1 MLRGRAPA
9 PSHRAAPETRC
20 PLFLVDGAQD
30 GAGMLQPRWEG
41 RGDLSNHTN
50 DFFPPPL
57 VFFFFVIL
65 EFIFLLFFL
74 IAKALF
80 IYLMY
85 TAKLGEEGSYLG
97 FFFFF

>member
-1 MLRGRAPA
+1 MISSPHLSFFFF
-9 PSHRAAPETRC
+9 SH
-20 PLFLVDGAQD
+20 
-30 GAGMLQPRWEG
+30 
-41 RGDLSNHTN
+41 
-50 DFFPPPL
+50 
-57 VFFFFVIL
+57 FFFFVIL

-97 FFFFF
+97 FFFFLICGM